1 MIKITLQY
9 AAGGREQPVNR
20 PFKSITEAREFV
32 LESLQNNAGVQSIY
46 RIYDFDDLLET
57 HDSSSVKN
65 LPNSSDDSGAGQGQK
80 SGAVFRP
87 SPLQMAPK
95 PKGIPSNHWAE
106 PDEDEDKDK
115 K

>member
-20 PFKSITEAREFV
+20 PFKSLDEARAFIM
-32 LESLQNNAGVQSIY
+32 ESLQNNAGVQSTY

-57 HDSSSVKN
+57 HDSNSVKN
-65 LPNSSDDSGAGQGQK
+65 LQTTSDDSGAGQGQK
-80 SGAVFRP
+80 SGATFRP

-95 PKGIPSNHWAE
+95 PKGIPSNHWVD
-106 PDEDEDKDK
+106 PDEDKDK
-115 K
+115 Q